1 VKRPHKVA
9 RFDRAASSC
18 GEDKPVSGLPCL
30 TENLTVSFLC
40 SFADR
45 DRVSGEGQHRP
56 VTPSG
61 SSLDRP
67 ELQHTT
73 CTVDLLPDAWPMTGG
88 TRPRSL
94 LTQGVEAILSTTP
107 SAVTDRH
114 AGFQGR
120 SSYADGD
127 QPARDEIGGTGTRSS
142 RSGTSAL
149 VSGIGKG

>member
-1 VKRPHKVA
+1 
-9 RFDRAASSC
+9 
-18 GEDKPVSGLPCL
+18 
-30 TENLTVSFLC
+30 
-40 SFADR
+40 
-45 DRVSGEGQHRP
+45 
-56 VTPSG
+56 
-61 SSLDRP
+61 
-67 ELQHTT
+67 
-73 CTVDLLPDAWPMTGG
+73 MTGG

-127 QPARDEIGGTGTRSS
+127 QPASEEIGGSGGAIVP
-142 RSGTSAL
+142 SGTSAL